1 MKVVVVVP
9 AYNEAQTIRDVVT
22 LTRALDYPVLVVDDG
37 STDGTAREV
46 NIAGAEVV
54 RYAQNHG
61 VGFSLD
67 RGVLWAELEMDA
79 EVIVTMDADGQH
91 NPAYI
96 PDLVAAL
103 DGADLVN
110 GSRFLGTHT
119 GMPWH
124 RRLVLWFV
132 YMVFWLTSGRE
143 ITDPCCGMKA
153 FRPSAFQIR
162 SHRMAW
168 AAELCWNHRKGRI
181 VEVPI
186 AVRYTPYSLKKGQR
200 STNIFRA
207 GLELFQSLRRTT

>member
-9 AYNEAQTIRDVVT
+9 AYNEQATIRGVVEGI
-22 LTRALDYPVLVVDDG
+22 RALGLDVLVVDDG
-37 STDGTAREV
+37 STDGTVLAAWDGGTRAYSFTK
-46 NIAGAEVV
+46 N
-54 RYAQNHG
+54 RG
-61 VGFSLD
+61 VGAALSK
-67 RGVLWAELEMDA
+67 GVELAKADI
-79 EVIVTMDADGQH
+79 IVTMDADGQH
-91 NPAYI
+91 DPADI
-96 PDLVAAL
+96 PKLVAAL

-132 YMVFWLTSGRE
+132 YVVFWLTSGRE

-153 FRPSAFQIR
+153 FRPSAFKIR

-168 AAELCWNHRKGRI
+168 ATELCWRHRKGRI

-186 AVRYTPYSLKKGQR
+186 AVRYSDYSLRKGQR
-200 STNIFRA
+200 SSNVFRA
-207 GLELFQSLRRTT
+207 GLELFRAIKGA